1 MLNAYT
7 MGRLTANPAKFTKM
21 ASKSDL
27 SKLVR
32 ERFAKSA
39 FDEPRFEGMPEGGEW
54 NAATAAEATP
64 PVDIA
69 ALESEAAKLKGG
81 KLTQGARATEEGVG
95 KATGWVGD
103 KAKGLWS
110 GAKDLSSG
118 INTRL
123 GGQAGGHTRTLMALL
138 ALLGAGGA
146 GAYALSGSGNK
157 KER

>member
-7 MGRLTANPAKFTKM
+7 LGQMTANPAKFTKF
-21 ASKSDL
+21 AAKSQLSKS
-27 SKLVR
+27 VV
-32 ERFAKSA
+32 ERFVKSA

-54 NAATAAEATP
+54 TAATAAEATP

-81 KLTQGARATEEGVG
+81 KLTQGARSVEEGAG
-95 KATGWVGD
+95 KAKNWIGNQAGS
-103 KAKGLWS
+103 LW
-110 GAKDLSSG
+110 GKTKDLSSG

-123 GGQAGGHTRTLMALL
+123 GGQAGGHTRTVMALL

-146 GAYALSGSGNK
+146 GAYALGGGDK